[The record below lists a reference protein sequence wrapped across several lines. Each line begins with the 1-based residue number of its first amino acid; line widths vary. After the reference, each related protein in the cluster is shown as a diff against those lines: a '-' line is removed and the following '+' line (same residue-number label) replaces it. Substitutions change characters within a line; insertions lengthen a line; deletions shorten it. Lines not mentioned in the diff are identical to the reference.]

1 MKSILTLIFASLM
14 TLASFG
20 QDIIEITFDSF
31 DEDPLY
37 TPADTTIS
45 RRTGETII
53 TPANWLVKLEH
64 DTYRFSFNFY
74 GEDLVGTYSFT
85 EGDFLED
92 YTYGYDKQ
100 TTPYATRIDFESC
113 EFTITETRPS
123 ATITRYILEANIVD
137 TNDKHYLVKATH
149 DILTATEV
157 VEAEIPDAQITPT
170 EYGFVLTA
178 KDTDEDLDIQ
188 LAIEWNFGITGSFTS
203 KLVNQ
208 ELTAITHNG
217 TTFDPQELEM
227 TITFAE
233 NLSTGKP
240 GYIIPSLQFLS
251 PDVVA
256 YNLHLEAPIIATD
269 TVEITCFNL
278 AWDESQKSE
287 SAIMFE
293 ASNGTYAVFGML
305 SAESIKAGEYI
316 GEKASLEL
324 TEIATG
330 ASITPLTSTLTVAGN
345 KLKGFT
351 VEAEVL
357 GNDHKVYNLD
367 LSLQNETPSNV
378 DNVEVKKETQ
388 KMIVNG
394 QLIIMKDGAKYNSMG
409 QMIK

>member
-1 MKSILTLIFASLM
+1 MKSILTLIFACMM

-20 QDIIEITFDSF
+20 QDVIEITFDSF
-31 DEDPLY
+31 YNDPVY
-37 TPADTTIS
+37 TPEETYTGRNGNTITIGGDWLISMKNDEAQFTFDFFGGTPDAFTGSYTTDNIDT
-45 RRTGETII
+45 
-53 TPANWLVKLEH
+53 
-64 DTYRFSFNFY
+64 DFS
-74 GEDLVGTYSFT
+74 
-85 EGDFLED
+85 
-92 YTYGYDKQ
+92 YGYYKGGRIN
-100 TTPYATRIDFESC
+100 YATCDL
-113 EFTITETRPS
+113 TITETRPS
-123 ATITRYILEANIVD
+123 ATITRYHLEANIVD

-157 VEAEIPDAQITPT
+157 VEAEILDAQITPT

-217 TTFDPQELEM
+217 ATFDPQELEM

-269 TVEITCFNL
+269 TVEVTCFNL

-316 GEKASLEL
+316 GEKATLEL

-351 VEAEVL
+351 VAAEVL
-357 GNDHKVYNLD
+357 GNDHKIYHLD

-378 DNVEVKKETQ
+378 DNVEVKKEIQ